1 MKNHEPAIEP
11 AKMPKYAL
19 TPFLPDLEACGP
31 LRDLAQEIIAASAR
45 LEGKVAPETTGALGD
60 KLRLINSYYSNLI
73 EGHKTTIPDIE
84 SALQNK
90 FDVNP
95 ENKYAQE
102 LCAAHVQVEKHFMR
116 RLGSHPRPNICDRQ
130 FLCGLHA
137 AFYAQLPEAH
147 LYTHTGDGFSRFPVN
162 PGQLRDVDV
171 SVDGRSLHGPH
182 RRDLPELLA
191 SFAQAYA
198 PERWHGDDRL
208 IAMAASHHRLTWLH
222 PFRDGNGRVT
232 RLFSGLYLA
241 ASGIN
246 QSNLWSLSRGLSR
259 NKKQYMFELWATD
272 SPGENGKY
280 YFNEELLA
288 DFCEYFFKICLD
300 QIDFMEKLL
309 RLDQIE
315 ARIDWYVQS
324 RYRQD
329 HQSIHP
335 DAAKL
340 LRAVFMRGA
349 VARGKAQ
356 EILNLSE
363 RTARRIVSALL
374 DDGLLQSDSHR
385 APLTIGL
392 PLAALPFYFPDL
404 YDPSVIGAD
413 FTSANPDPAA
423 KFLSAGDKSHHLRGQ
438 GD

>member
-1 MKNHEPAIEP
+1 MKYQQPANEP
-11 AKMPKYAL
+11 AKNLEYAL
-19 TPFLPDLEACGP
+19 TPFLPGRKACGP

-45 LEGKVAPETTGALGD
+45 LEGKVAPETATVIGD

-84 SALQNK
+84 AALQNK
-90 FDVNP
+90 FDANP

-102 LCAAHVQVEKHFMR
+102 LCAAHVQVEKQFMR
-116 RLGSHPRPNICDRQ
+116 HLDGQARPDICDRQ
-130 FLCGLHA
+130 FLCDLHA
-137 AFYAQLPEAH
+137 AFYAHLPEAH
-147 LYTHTGDGFSRFPVN
+147 LYTHSGDGFTHFPVQ

-182 RRDLPELLA
+182 CRDLPELLA
-191 SFAQAYA
+191 SFTQAYA

-246 QSNLWSLSRGLSR
+246 ESNLWSLSRGLSR

-272 SPGENGKY
+272 SPDEKSGD
-280 YFNEELLA
+280 YFSEELLA

-300 QIDFMEKLL
+300 QIGFMEKLL

-324 RYRQD
+324 RQRQNLP
-329 HQSIHP
+329 SIHSE
-335 DAAKL
+335 AARL

-349 VARGKAQ
+349 IARGKAP

-363 RTARRIVSALL
+363 RSARRVVSALL
-374 DDGLLQSDSHR
+374 DEGLLQSPSHR

-404 YDPSVIGAD
+404 YDPSVIGEE
-413 FTSANPDPAA
+413 FTPTLGS
-423 KFLSAGDKSHHLRGQ
+423 
-438 GD
+438 

>member
-1 MKNHEPAIEP
+1 MKSRQPANKP
-11 AKMPKYAL
+11 ANTVEYTL
-19 TPFLPDLEACGP
+19 TPFLPGNEACGP

-45 LEGKVAPETTGALGD
+45 LEGKVAPETAAILGD

-84 SALQNK
+84 AALQNK
-90 FDVNP
+90 FDLNP
-95 ENKYAQE
+95 DNKYAQE
-102 LCAAHVQVEKHFMR
+102 LCAAHVQVEKHFMQH
-116 RLGSHPRPNICDRQ
+116 LGSQPRPNICDRQ
-130 FLCGLHA
+130 FLCDLHA
-137 AFYAQLPEAH
+137 AFYAHLPEVH

-171 SVDGRSLHGPH
+171 SVDGKTMHGPKC
-182 RRDLPELLA
+182 RDLPMLLA

-232 RLFSGLYLA
+232 RLFSGLFLA

-246 QSNLWSLSRGLSR
+246 KSNLWSLSRGLSR

-272 SPGENGKY
+272 SPGENSNH
-280 YFNEELLA
+280 YFSEELLI

-300 QIDFMEKLL
+300 QIDFMGRLL
-309 RLDQIE
+309 QLDQIE
-315 ARIDWYVQS
+315 SRIDWYVQS
-324 RYRQD
+324 RYHRN

-335 DAAKL
+335 EAAKL
-340 LRAVFMRGA
+340 LRAVFMRGSI
-349 VARGKAQ
+349 ARGKAQ

-363 RTARRIVSALL
+363 RSARRVVSALL
-374 DDGLLQSDSHR
+374 DDGLLQSNSHR
-385 APLTIGL
+385 SPLTIGL
-392 PLAALPFYFPDL
+392 PLVALPFYFPDL
-404 YDPSVIGAD
+404 YDPSVIGEEY
-413 FTSANPDPAA
+413 TPA
-423 KFLSAGDKSHHLRGQ
+423 
-438 GD
+438 